1 MKGYGSNREVKTS
14 KHVSVSQNGKEDEYE
29 EFNGSYNWK
38 DLNGEI
44 TLSLKVDE
52 KNITLLKLPA
62 QLYNKVMLSIRSG
75 EEIEEVMQKQLEIK
89 EVRK

>member
-38 DLNGEI
+38 DLN
-44 TLSLKVDE
+44 
-52 KNITLLKLPA
+52 
-62 QLYNKVMLSIRSG
+62 
-75 EEIEEVMQKQLEIK
+75 
-89 EVRK
+89 